1 MDNNN
6 NNNQFNDNN
15 NDNSQGT
22 NNNQTTNNSDLTPAP
37 ETPRR
42 QRKGL
47 TLTKV
52 AVTAAVA
59 GLLGGG
65 VAYGGINYI
74 NNSGLND
81 TAVPSGSNTTGNTK
95 TSNVTV
101 NVNNQ
106 STKAFNQVKGAM
118 VSVINLQKQS
128 NSSTLGQ
135 LFGQE
140 SSSSSSKSKS
150 ELEEA
155 SEGSG
160 VVYKKNGNTAY
171 IVTNN
176 HVVSGSSA
184 LRVVTSSGKQ
194 LQAKL
199 VGKDSVTD
207 LAVLKVN
214 GADLKTVASFG
225 NSDKIKVGETAL
237 AIGSPLGS
245 QYATSLT
252 EGIISAK
259 KRTVETTN
267 SAGTQTGNATVI
279 QTDAAINPGNSGGAL
294 INVAGQVVGITSSKI
309 ASDAEGT
316 SVEGMGFAIPSNEV
330 VNIINQLVKN
340 GKVVRP
346 ALGITYVDLAN
357 VSSSQQKS
365 ILKLPSSVENGVV
378 VMSASAGSPAKKA
391 GLSKYDV
398 ITEMGGH
405 EISDQSTLR
414 DILYT
419 YKLNDTVSMTYY
431 HNGKKKT
438 TKVKLTETTSQLK
451 TTTSANFE
459 S

>member
-1 MDNNN
+1 MQ
-6 NNNQFNDNN
+6 NQDQQQPNDP
-15 NDNSQGT
+15 Q
-22 NNNQTTNNSDLTPAP
+22 
-37 ETPRR
+37 PRKKR
-42 QRKGL
+42 GL

-65 VAYGGINYI
+65 VAYGGLNYLS
-74 NNSGLND
+74 NSGLND
-81 TAVPSGSNTTGNTK
+81 TAVPAGTNKTGNTK

-101 NVNNQ
+101 NVNSQ
-106 STKAFNQVKGAM
+106 STKAFNSVKGAM

-128 NSSTLGQ
+128 SNNTLGE
-135 LFGQE
+135 LFGQS
-140 SSSSSSKSKS
+140 SSSSSSKSS
-150 ELEEA
+150 LEEA

-160 VVYKKNGNTAY
+160 VVYKKDGNTAY

-214 GADLKTVASFG
+214 GSSLKTVASFG

-259 KRTVETTN
+259 KRTIETTN

-294 INVAGQVVGITSSKI
+294 INVGGQVIGITSSKI
-309 ASDAEGT
+309 ASDTEGT

-330 VNIINQLVKN
+330 VNIINQLVKK

-357 VSSSQQKS
+357 VSDSQQKS
-365 ILKLPSSVENGVV
+365 ILKLPSSVTNGVV
-378 VMSASAGSPAKKA
+378 VMGASSGSPAKKA
-391 GLSKYDV
+391 GLAKYDV
-398 ITEMGGH
+398 ITELGGH
-405 EISDQSTLR
+405 KISTQSTLR
-414 DILYT
+414 DILYK

-438 TKVKLTETTSQLK
+438 TSVKLTETSSQLK
-451 TTTSANFE
+451 STTSATSE

>member
-1 MDNNN
+1 M
-6 NNNQFNDNN
+6 
-15 NDNSQGT
+15 T
-22 NNNQTTNNSDLTPAP
+22 M
-37 ETPRR
+37 
-42 QRKGL
+42 
-47 TLTKV
+47 TKV

-65 VAYGGINYI
+65 VAYGGMNYL
-74 NNSGLND
+74 NNSGVTS
-81 TAVPSGSNTTGNTK
+81 TAVPAGTNKTGNTK
-95 TSNVTV
+95 TSNVTL
-101 NVNNQ
+101 NVNSQ
-106 STKAFNQVKGAM
+106 ATKAFNQVKGAM
-118 VSVINLQKQS
+118 VSVINLQKQ
-128 NSSTLGQ
+128 NSSDNTLGE
-135 LFGQE
+135 LFGQ
-140 SSSSSSKSKS
+140 SSSSGSTSKSA
-150 ELEEA
+150 LEEA

-160 VVYKKNGNTAY
+160 VVYKKSGNTAY

-214 GADLKTVASFG
+214 GSSLKTVASFG
-225 NSDKIKVGETAL
+225 DSDKIKVGETAL

-259 KRTVETTN
+259 KRTIETTN

-294 INVAGQVVGITSSKI
+294 INVGGQVIGITSSKI
-309 ASDAEGT
+309 ASDTSGT
-316 SVEGMGFAIPSNEV
+316 SVEGMGFAIPSKEV
-330 VNIINQLVKN
+330 VNIINQLVKK

-365 ILKLPSSVENGVV
+365 ILKLPSSVDAGVV
-378 VMSASAGSPAKKA
+378 VMSTTSDSPAKKA
-391 GLSKYDV
+391 GLTKYDV
-398 ITEMGGH
+398 ITELGGH
-405 EISDQSTLR
+405 QISDQSTLR
-414 DILYT
+414 DLLYK
-419 YKLNDTVSMTYY
+419 YKLNDSVSMTYY

-438 TKVKLTETTSQLK
+438 TTVKLTETSSQLK
-451 TTTSANFE
+451 STSSTSANSE

>member
-1 MDNNN
+1 M
-6 NNNQFNDNN
+6 
-15 NDNSQGT
+15 
-22 NNNQTTNNSDLTPAP
+22 
-37 ETPRR
+37 
-42 QRKGL
+42 

-65 VAYGGINYI
+65 VAYGGLNYLS
-74 NNSGLND
+74 NSGLND
-81 TAVPSGSNTTGNTK
+81 TAVPAGTNKTGNTK

-101 NVNNQ
+101 NVNSQ
-106 STKAFNQVKGAM
+106 STKAFNSVKGAM

-128 NSSTLGQ
+128 SNNTLGE
-135 LFGQE
+135 LFGQS
-140 SSSSSSKSKS
+140 SSSSSSKSS
-150 ELEEA
+150 LEEA

-160 VVYKKNGNTAY
+160 VVYKKDGNTAY

-214 GADLKTVASFG
+214 GSSLKTVASFG

-259 KRTVETTN
+259 KRTIETTN

-294 INVAGQVVGITSSKI
+294 INVGGQVIGITSSKI
-309 ASDAEGT
+309 ASDTEGT

-330 VNIINQLVKN
+330 VNIINQLVKK

-357 VSSSQQKS
+357 VSDSQQKS
-365 ILKLPSSVENGVV
+365 ILKLPSSVTNGVV
-378 VMSASAGSPAKKA
+378 VMGASSGSPAKKA
-391 GLSKYDV
+391 GLAKYDV
-398 ITEMGGH
+398 ITELGGH
-405 EISDQSTLR
+405 KISTQSTLR
-414 DILYT
+414 DILYK

-438 TKVKLTETTSQLK
+438 TSVKLTETSSQLK
-451 TTTSANFE
+451 STTSATSE

>member
-1 MDNNN
+1 MADNNN
-6 NNNQFNDNN
+6 NDFNNQQNESNQQTTQGFND
-15 NDNSQGT
+15 Q
-22 NNNQTTNNSDLTPAP
+22 QAPQQPSDPQP
-37 ETPRR
+37 KKKR
-42 QRKGL
+42 GL

-65 VAYGGINYI
+65 VAYGGINYL
-74 NNSGLND
+74 NNSGIND
-81 TAVPSGSNTTGNTK
+81 TAVPAGTNKTGNTK

-101 NVNNQ
+101 NVNSQ
-106 STKAFNQVKGAM
+106 STKAFNSVKGAM
-118 VSVINLQKQS
+118 VSVINLQNQS
-128 NSSTLGQ
+128 SSSGTLGE
-135 LFGQE
+135 LFGQ
-140 SSSSSSKSKS
+140 SSSSSASSSKS

-160 VVYKKNGNTAY
+160 VVYKKDGNTAY

-199 VGKDSVTD
+199 VGKDAVTD

-214 GADLKTVASFG
+214 GTSLKTVASFG

-259 KRTVETTN
+259 KRTIETTN

-294 INVAGQVVGITSSKI
+294 INVGGQVIGITSSKI
-309 ASDAEGT
+309 ASDTSGT

-357 VSSSQQKS
+357 VSSDQRKS
-365 ILKLPSSVENGVV
+365 ILKLPTSVTNGVV
-378 VMSASAGSPAKKA
+378 VMSANSGSPAKKA

-405 EISDQSTLR
+405 KISDQSTLR
-414 DILYT
+414 DILYK

-438 TKVKLTETTSQLK
+438 TNVKLTESSSQLK
-451 TTTSANFE
+451 TTTNENSA

>member
-1 MDNNN
+1 M
-6 NNNQFNDNN
+6 
-15 NDNSQGT
+15 
-22 NNNQTTNNSDLTPAP
+22 
-37 ETPRR
+37 
-42 QRKGL
+42 
-47 TLTKV
+47 TKV
-52 AVTAAVA
+52 AVTALVA

-65 VAYGGINYI
+65 AAYGGITYL
-74 NNSGLND
+74 NNSGIND
-81 TAVPSGSNTTGNTK
+81 TAVPAGSNKSGNAS

-101 NVNNQ
+101 NVSSQ

-118 VSVINLQKQS
+118 VSVINLQKQNS
-128 NSSTLGQ
+128 SSSTLGQ
-135 LFGQE
+135 LFGAE
-140 SSSSSSKSKS
+140 SSGSNSKSKS

-160 VVYKKNGNTAY
+160 VVYKKDGNTAY

-214 GADLKTVASFG
+214 GSDLKTVASFG
-225 NSDKIKVGETAL
+225 NSDKVKVGETAL

-259 KRTVETTN
+259 KRTIETTN
-267 SAGTQTGNATVI
+267 SSGTQTGNATVI

-294 INVAGQVVGITSSKI
+294 INVGGQVVGITSSKI

-330 VNIINQLVKN
+330 VNIINQLVKK

-357 VSSSQQKS
+357 VSSAQQKS
-365 ILKLPSSVENGVV
+365 ILKLPSNVESGVV

-391 GLSKYDV
+391 GLTKYDV
-398 ITEMGGH
+398 ITAMGGH
-405 EISDQSTLR
+405 QISDQSTLR

-438 TKVKLTETTSQLK
+438 ANVKLTETSSQLSSS
-451 TTTSANFE
+451 TSANSE

>member
-1 MDNNN
+1 MIEEGSRFWRNTMDNNN
-6 NNNQFNDNN
+6 QNNQNNDNN
-15 NDNSQGT
+15 ET
-22 NNNQTTNNSDLTPAP
+22 TPTPQT
-37 ETPRR
+37 
-42 QRKGL
+42 RKRGGL

-52 AVTAAVA
+52 AVTALVA

-65 VAYGGINYI
+65 AAYGGITYF
-74 NNSGLND
+74 NNSGIND
-81 TAVPSGSNTTGNTK
+81 TAVPSGSNSTGNTK

-101 NVNNQ
+101 NVSSQ
-106 STKAFNQVKGAM
+106 STKAFNKVKGAM
-118 VSVINLQKQS
+118 VSVVNLQKQ
-128 NSSTLGQ
+128 NNNSTLGQ

-140 SSSSSSKSKS
+140 SSSSDSSSSKAA
-150 ELEEA
+150 LEEA

-160 VVYKKNGNTAY
+160 VVYKKDGNTAY

-214 GADLKTVASFG
+214 GASLKTVASFG
-225 NSDKIKVGETAL
+225 NSDDIKVGETAL

-259 KRTVETTN
+259 KRTIETTN

-294 INVAGQVVGITSSKI
+294 INVGGQVVGITSSKI

-330 VNIINQLVKN
+330 VNIINQLVKK

-365 ILKLPSSVENGVV
+365 VLKLPSSVDAGVV
-378 VMSASAGSPAKKA
+378 VMSASADSPAKKA
-391 GLSKYDV
+391 GLAKYDV
-398 ITEMGGH
+398 ITELGGH

-414 DILYT
+414 DLLYK
-419 YKLNDTVSMTYY
+419 YKLNDTVSLTYY
-431 HNGKKKT
+431 HNGKKQT
-438 TKVKLTETTSQLK
+438 TKVKLTETSAQLSK
-451 TTTSANFE
+451 TTSATSE

>member
-1 MDNNN
+1 MMDNNN
-6 NNNQFNDNN
+6 NNDQINDNN
-15 NDNSQGT
+15 NE
-22 NNNQTTNNSDLTPAP
+22 
-37 ETPRR
+37 ETPTSAP
-42 QRKGL
+42 QGRKRGKL

-52 AVTAAVA
+52 AITAVVA

-65 VAYGGINYI
+65 VAYGGISYI
-74 NNSGLND
+74 NNSGIND
-81 TAVPSGSNTTGNTK
+81 TAVPSGSNKSGNAS

-101 NVNNQ
+101 NVNTQ

-118 VSVINLQKQS
+118 VSVINLQKENS
-128 NSSTLGQ
+128 NNSTLGQ
-135 LFGQE
+135 LFGE
-140 SSSSSSKSKS
+140 NSSSSSSSSKSQ
-150 ELEEA
+150 LEEA

-160 VVYKKNGNTAY
+160 VVYKKSGSTAY

-194 LQAKL
+194 LQAKV

-214 GADLKTVASFG
+214 GSDLKTVASFG
-225 NSDKIKVGETAL
+225 NSDKVKVGETAL

-252 EGIISAK
+252 QGIISAK
-259 KRTVETTN
+259 KRTIETTN

-294 INVAGQVVGITSSKI
+294 INVGGQVVGITSSKI
-309 ASDAEGT
+309 ASDTEGT

-330 VNIINQLVKN
+330 VNIINQLVKK

-365 ILKLPSSVENGVV
+365 VLKLPSNVDSGVV
-378 VMSASAGSPAKKA
+378 VMSASTGSPAKNA
-391 GLSKYDV
+391 GLAKYDV
-398 ITEMGGH
+398 ITELGGQK
-405 EISDQSTLR
+405 ITNQSTLR
-414 DILYT
+414 DLLYK
-419 YKLNDTVSMTYY
+419 YKINDTVSMTYY
-431 HNGKKKT
+431 HNGKKQT
-438 TKVKLTETTSQLK
+438 TKVKLTETSSQLK
-451 TTTSANFE
+451 TSTNANSE

>member
-1 MDNNN
+1 
-6 NNNQFNDNN
+6 
-15 NDNSQGT
+15 
-22 NNNQTTNNSDLTPAP
+22 
-37 ETPRR
+37 
-42 QRKGL
+42 
-47 TLTKV
+47 LTKV
-52 AVTAAVA
+52 AITALVA

-65 VAYGGINYI
+65 AAYGGITYM
-74 NNSGLND
+74 NNSGVND
-81 TAVPSGSNTTGNTK
+81 TAVPAGSNKSGNAS

-101 NVNNQ
+101 NVSSQ
-106 STKAFNQVKGAM
+106 STKAFNKVKGAM
-118 VSVINLQKQS
+118 VSVINLQKES
-128 NSSTLGQ
+128 SSSSTLGQ
-135 LFGQE
+135 LFGE
-140 SSSSSSKSKS
+140 SSSSSSKSNS
-150 ELEEA
+150 ALQEA

-160 VVYKKNGNTAY
+160 VVYKKSGNSAY

-225 NSDKIKVGETAL
+225 DSDKIKVGETAL

-259 KRTVETTN
+259 KRTIETTN
-267 SAGTQTGNATVI
+267 SSGTQTGNATVI

-294 INVAGQVVGITSSKI
+294 INVGGQVVGITSSKI

-330 VNIINQLVKN
+330 VNIINQLVKK

-365 ILKLPSSVENGVV
+365 ILKLPTSVQSGVV

-391 GLSKYDV
+391 GLTKYDV
-398 ITEMGGH
+398 ITSMGGH
-405 EISDQSTLR
+405 DISDQSTLR
-414 DILYT
+414 DILYK

-438 TKVKLTETTSQLK
+438 TKVKLTETSSQLSSSSSS
-451 TTTSANFE
+451 TSASSE

>member
-1 MDNNN
+1 MMDNNN
-6 NNNQFNDNN
+6 NQNN
-15 NDNSQGT
+15 NLNDE
-22 NNNQTTNNSDLTPAP
+22 NQATPTPTPTP
-37 ETPRR
+37 EPKKRG
-42 QRKGL
+42 GL

-52 AVTAAVA
+52 AVTALVA

-65 VAYGGINYI
+65 AAYGGITYL
-74 NNSGLND
+74 NNSGVND
-81 TAVPSGSNTTGNTK
+81 TAVPTGSNKSGNAS

-101 NVNNQ
+101 NVSSQ
-106 STKAFNQVKGAM
+106 STKAFNKVKGAM
-118 VSVINLQKQS
+118 VSVINLQKQNSS
-128 NSSTLGQ
+128 NSTLGQ

-140 SSSSSSKSKS
+140 SSGSSSKSKS

-160 VVYKKNGNTAY
+160 VVYKKSGNTAY

-225 NSDKIKVGETAL
+225 NSDKVKVGETAL

-259 KRTVETTN
+259 KRTIETTN
-267 SAGTQTGNATVI
+267 SSGTQTGNATVI

-294 INVAGQVVGITSSKI
+294 INVGGQVVGITSSKI

-330 VNIINQLVKN
+330 VNIINQLVKK

-357 VSSSQQKS
+357 VSSAQQKS
-365 ILKLPSSVENGVV
+365 ILKLPSSVESGVV

-391 GLSKYDV
+391 GLTKYDV
-398 ITEMGGH
+398 ITALGGH
-405 EISDQSTLR
+405 QISDQSTLR
-414 DILYT
+414 DILYK
-419 YKLNDTVSMTYY
+419 YKLNDTVSVTYY

-438 TKVKLTETTSQLK
+438 GNIKLTETSSQLQSS
-451 TTTSANFE
+451 TSATSE

>member
-1 MDNNN
+1 M
-6 NNNQFNDNN
+6 
-15 NDNSQGT
+15 
-22 NNNQTTNNSDLTPAP
+22 
-37 ETPRR
+37 
-42 QRKGL
+42 
-47 TLTKV
+47 TKV

-65 VAYGGINYI
+65 VAYGGMTYLSNTGVT
-74 NNSGLND
+74 S
-81 TAVPSGSNTTGNTK
+81 TAVPVGSNKTGNTK

-101 NVNNQ
+101 NVNSQ
-106 STKAFNQVKGAM
+106 ATKAFNQVKGAM

-128 NSSTLGQ
+128 SNGTLGE
-135 LFGQE
+135 LFGQ
-140 SSSSSSKSKS
+140 SSSSGSSSKSS
-150 ELEEA
+150 LEEA

-160 VVYKKNGNTAY
+160 VVYKKSGNTAY

-194 LQAKL
+194 LQAKV

-214 GADLKTVASFG
+214 GSTLKTVASFG
-225 NSDKIKVGETAL
+225 NSDKIKVGETAM

-252 EGIISAK
+252 QGIISAK
-259 KRTVETTN
+259 KRTIETTN

-294 INVAGQVVGITSSKI
+294 VNVGGQVIGITSSKI
-309 ASDAEGT
+309 ASDTSGT

-330 VNIINQLVKN
+330 VNIINQLVKK

-365 ILKLPSSVENGVV
+365 VLKLPSSVDAGVV

-398 ITEMGGH
+398 ITELGGH
-405 EISDQSTLR
+405 KISDQSTLR
-414 DILYT
+414 DLLYK
-419 YKLNDTVSMTYY
+419 YKINDSVSMTYY

-438 TKVKLTETTSQLK
+438 TTVKLTETSSQLSSN
-451 TTTSANFE
+451 TQANSE

>member
-1 MDNNN
+1 M
-6 NNNQFNDNN
+6 
-15 NDNSQGT
+15 
-22 NNNQTTNNSDLTPAP
+22 
-37 ETPRR
+37 
-42 QRKGL
+42 

-52 AVTAAVA
+52 AVTALVA

-65 VAYGGINYI
+65 AAYGGITYL
-74 NNSGLND
+74 NNSGVND
-81 TAVPSGSNTTGNTK
+81 TAVPTGSNKSGNAS

-101 NVNNQ
+101 NVSSQ
-106 STKAFNQVKGAM
+106 STKAFNKVKGAM
-118 VSVINLQKQS
+118 VSVINLQKQNSS
-128 NSSTLGQ
+128 NSTLGQ

-140 SSSSSSKSKS
+140 SSGSSSKSKS

-160 VVYKKNGNTAY
+160 VVYKKSGNTAY

-225 NSDKIKVGETAL
+225 NSDKVKVGETAL

-259 KRTVETTN
+259 KRTIETTN
-267 SAGTQTGNATVI
+267 SSGTQTGNATVI

-294 INVAGQVVGITSSKI
+294 INVGGQVVGITSSKI

-330 VNIINQLVKN
+330 VNIINQLVKK

-357 VSSSQQKS
+357 VSSAQQKS
-365 ILKLPSSVENGVV
+365 ILKLPSSVESGVV

-391 GLSKYDV
+391 GLTKYDV
-398 ITEMGGH
+398 ITALGGH
-405 EISDQSTLR
+405 QISDQSTLR
-414 DILYT
+414 DILYK
-419 YKLNDTVSMTYY
+419 YKLNDTVSVTYY

-438 TKVKLTETTSQLK
+438 GNIKLTETSSQLQSS
-451 TTTSANFE
+451 TSATSE

>member
-1 MDNNN
+1 M
-6 NNNQFNDNN
+6 
-15 NDNSQGT
+15 T
-22 NNNQTTNNSDLTPAP
+22 M
-37 ETPRR
+37 
-42 QRKGL
+42 
-47 TLTKV
+47 TKV
-52 AVTAAVA
+52 AVTAAIA

-65 VAYGGINYI
+65 VAYGGMNYL
-74 NNSGLND
+74 NNSGVTS
-81 TAVPSGSNTTGNTK
+81 TAVPAGSNKTGNTK

-101 NVNNQ
+101 NVNTQ
-106 STKAFNQVKGAM
+106 ATKAFNQVKGAM

-128 NSSTLGQ
+128 SSSGTLGE
-135 LFGQE
+135 LFGQ
-140 SSSSSSKSKS
+140 SSSSGSTSKSA
-150 ELEEA
+150 LEEA

-160 VVYKKNGNTAY
+160 LVYKKSGNTAY

-184 LRVVTSSGKQ
+184 LRVVTSSGQQ

-214 GADLKTVASFG
+214 GSSLKTVASFG
-225 NSDKIKVGETAL
+225 DSDKIKVGETAL

-252 EGIISAK
+252 EGIVSAK
-259 KRTVETTN
+259 KRTIETTN

-294 INVAGQVVGITSSKI
+294 INVGGQVIGITSSKI
-309 ASDAEGT
+309 ASDTSGT

-330 VNIINQLVKN
+330 VNIINQLVKK

-365 ILKLPSSVENGVV
+365 VLKLPSSVDAGVV
-378 VMSASAGSPAKKA
+378 VMSTSSDSPAKKA
-391 GLSKYDV
+391 GLTKYDV
-398 ITEMGGH
+398 ITELGGH
-405 EISDQSTLR
+405 KISGQSTLR
-414 DILYT
+414 DLLYK
-419 YKLNDTVSMTYY
+419 YKLNDSVSMTYY

-438 TKVKLTETTSQLK
+438 TTVKLTETSSQLK
-451 TTTSANFE
+451 SSSTTANSE

>member
-1 MDNNN
+1 M
-6 NNNQFNDNN
+6 
-15 NDNSQGT
+15 
-22 NNNQTTNNSDLTPAP
+22 
-37 ETPRR
+37 
-42 QRKGL
+42 
-47 TLTKV
+47 TKV
-52 AVTAAVA
+52 AATAAVA

-65 VAYGGINYI
+65 VAYGGMTCL
-74 NNSGLND
+74 NNTGVTS
-81 TAVPSGSNTTGNTK
+81 TAVPVGSNKTGNTK

-101 NVNNQ
+101 NVNSQ
-106 STKAFNQVKGAM
+106 ATKAFNQVKGAM

-128 NSSTLGQ
+128 SNGTLGE
-135 LFGQE
+135 LFGQ
-140 SSSSSSKSKS
+140 SSSSGSSSKSS
-150 ELEEA
+150 LEEA

-160 VVYKKNGNTAY
+160 VVYKKSGNTAY

-194 LQAKL
+194 LQAKV

-214 GADLKTVASFG
+214 GATLKTVASFG
-225 NSDKIKVGETAL
+225 NSDKIKVGETAM

-252 EGIISAK
+252 QGIISAK
-259 KRTVETTN
+259 KRTIETTN

-294 INVAGQVVGITSSKI
+294 VNVGGQVIGITSSKI
-309 ASDAEGT
+309 ASDTSGT

-330 VNIINQLVKN
+330 VNIINQLVKK

-365 ILKLPSSVENGVV
+365 VLKLPSSVDAGVV

-398 ITEMGGH
+398 ITELGGH
-405 EISDQSTLR
+405 QISDQSTLR
-414 DILYT
+414 DLLYK
-419 YKLNDTVSMTYY
+419 YKINDSVSMTYY

-438 TKVKLTETTSQLK
+438 TTVKLTETSSQLSSN
-451 TTTSANFE
+451 TQANSE

>member
-1 MDNNN
+1 MADNNN
-6 NNNQFNDNN
+6 NNQDLNNLNMQNQDQQQPNDP
-15 NDNSQGT
+15 Q
-22 NNNQTTNNSDLTPAP
+22 
-37 ETPRR
+37 PRKKR
-42 QRKGL
+42 GL

-65 VAYGGINYI
+65 VAYGGLNYLS
-74 NNSGLND
+74 NSGLND
-81 TAVPSGSNTTGNTK
+81 TAVPAGTNKTGNTK

-101 NVNNQ
+101 NVNSQ
-106 STKAFNQVKGAM
+106 STKAFNSVKGAM

-128 NSSTLGQ
+128 SNNTLGE
-135 LFGQE
+135 LFGQS
-140 SSSSSSKSKS
+140 SSSSSSKSS
-150 ELEEA
+150 LEEA

-160 VVYKKNGNTAY
+160 VVYKKDGNTAY

-214 GADLKTVASFG
+214 GSSLKTVASFG

-259 KRTVETTN
+259 KRTIETTN

-294 INVAGQVVGITSSKI
+294 INVGGQVIGITSSKI
-309 ASDAEGT
+309 ASDTEGT

-330 VNIINQLVKN
+330 VNIINQLVKK

-357 VSSSQQKS
+357 VSDSQQKS
-365 ILKLPSSVENGVV
+365 ILKLPSSVTNGVV
-378 VMSASAGSPAKKA
+378 VMGASSGSPAKKA
-391 GLSKYDV
+391 GLAKYDV
-398 ITEMGGH
+398 ITELGGH
-405 EISDQSTLR
+405 KISTQSTLR
-414 DILYT
+414 DILYK

-438 TKVKLTETTSQLK
+438 TSVKLTETSSQLK
-451 TTTSANFE
+451 STTSATSE

>member
-6 NNNQFNDNN
+6 QNNQNNDNN
-15 NDNSQGT
+15 ET
-22 NNNQTTNNSDLTPAP
+22 TPTPQT
-37 ETPRR
+37 
-42 QRKGL
+42 RKRGGL

-52 AVTAAVA
+52 AVTALVA

-65 VAYGGINYI
+65 AAYGGITYF
-74 NNSGLND
+74 NNSGIND
-81 TAVPSGSNTTGNTK
+81 TAVPSGSNSTGNTK

-101 NVNNQ
+101 NVSSQ
-106 STKAFNQVKGAM
+106 STKAFNKVKGAM
-118 VSVINLQKQS
+118 VSVVNLQKQ
-128 NSSTLGQ
+128 NNNSTLGQ

-140 SSSSSSKSKS
+140 SSSSDSSSSKAA
-150 ELEEA
+150 LEEA

-160 VVYKKNGNTAY
+160 VVYKKDGNTAY

-214 GADLKTVASFG
+214 GASLKTVASFG
-225 NSDKIKVGETAL
+225 NSDDIKVGETAL

-259 KRTVETTN
+259 KRTIETTN

-294 INVAGQVVGITSSKI
+294 INVGGQVVGITSSKI

-330 VNIINQLVKN
+330 VNIINQLVKK

-365 ILKLPSSVENGVV
+365 VLKLPSSVDAGVV
-378 VMSASAGSPAKKA
+378 VMSASADSPAKKA
-391 GLSKYDV
+391 GLAKYDV
-398 ITEMGGH
+398 ITELGGH

-414 DILYT
+414 DLLYK
-419 YKLNDTVSMTYY
+419 YKLNDTVSLTYY
-431 HNGKKKT
+431 HNGKKQT
-438 TKVKLTETTSQLK
+438 TKVKLTETSAQLSK
-451 TTTSANFE
+451 TTSATSE

>member
-6 NNNQFNDNN
+6 NNNQFEN
-15 NDNSQGT
+15 NDQ
-22 NNNQTTNNSDLTPAP
+22 NQATPTPTP
-37 ETPRR
+37 EPRKR
-42 QRKGL
+42 QRGGL

-52 AVTAAVA
+52 AVTALVA

-65 VAYGGINYI
+65 AAYGGITYL
-74 NNSGLND
+74 NNSGIND
-81 TAVPSGSNTTGNTK
+81 TAVPAGSNKSGNAS

-101 NVNNQ
+101 NVSSQ

-118 VSVINLQKQS
+118 VSVINLQKQNS
-128 NSSTLGQ
+128 SSSTLGQ
-135 LFGQE
+135 LFGAE
-140 SSSSSSKSKS
+140 SSGSNSKSKS

-160 VVYKKNGNTAY
+160 VVYKKDGNTAY

-214 GADLKTVASFG
+214 GSDLKTVASFG
-225 NSDKIKVGETAL
+225 NSDKVKVGETAL

-259 KRTVETTN
+259 KRTIETTN
-267 SAGTQTGNATVI
+267 SSGTQTGNATVI

-294 INVAGQVVGITSSKI
+294 INVGGQVVGITSSKI

-330 VNIINQLVKN
+330 VNIINQLVKK

-357 VSSSQQKS
+357 VSSAQQKS
-365 ILKLPSSVENGVV
+365 ILKLPSNVESGVV

-391 GLSKYDV
+391 GLTKYDV
-398 ITEMGGH
+398 ITAMGGH
-405 EISDQSTLR
+405 QISDQSTLR

-438 TKVKLTETTSQLK
+438 ANVKLTETSSQLSSS
-451 TTTSANFE
+451 TSANSE